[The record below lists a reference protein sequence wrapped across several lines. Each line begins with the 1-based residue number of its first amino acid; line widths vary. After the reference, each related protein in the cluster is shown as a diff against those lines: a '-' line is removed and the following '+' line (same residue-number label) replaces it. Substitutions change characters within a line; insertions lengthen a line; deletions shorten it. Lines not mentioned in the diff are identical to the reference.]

1 MAFNYCEVCGI
12 LISNTP
18 PGVPPTI
25 CPKCFASRKVLLAP
39 DPPSD
44 DTRRDSTADRVQ
56 FVCPS
61 CRSILQLPPVKK
73 RTKIKCPQCSSAFAM
88 HPDGRI
94 EPAVQTA
101 KLEQEKLLGDLKP
114 RRELDDLLARV
125 PERKVEALP
134 SVLQSDSDEAPVDS
148 ASASAQPDIEL
159 EMLPAGVG
167 PGQAA
172 DDHGK
177 DYELLPDSGERSDV
191 PESRELDP
199 VREAPQPRK
208 KIATARR
215 SREQA
220 QAQRKEQ
227 VERAKR
233 TVEAQK
239 FTVALLEARKV
250 RSLAVL
256 RLSAYVLAP
265 VLVSG
270 IFLTST
276 TSEGGF
282 AVRGGL
288 GHALGELGDMA
299 RRGVDGVLA
308 ITGSR

>member
-1 MAFNYCEVCGI
+1 VALNYCEVCGI
-12 LISNTP
+12 LIANAP
-18 PGVPPTI
+18 PGVPATI

-44 DTRRDSTADRVQ
+44 DVKRPSSHDRVQ

-73 RTKIKCPQCSSAFAM
+73 RTKIKCPQCSSGFAM

-94 EPAVQTA
+94 EPAAPTA
-101 KLEQEKLLGDLKP
+101 KLEQQKLLGDLKP
-114 RRELDDLLARV
+114 ARELDDLLARV
-125 PERKVEALP
+125 PEKKVDVLP
-134 SVLQSDSDEAPVDS
+134 SVLQSDSDESPVDP
-148 ASASAQPDIEL
+148 ASASAQADIEL
-159 EMLPAGVG
+159 DPSGAG

-172 DDHGK
+172 KDQ
-177 DYELLPDSGERSDV
+177 DYELVPDSGEQPDV

-199 VREAPQPRK
+199 VRDAPQPRK

-227 VERAKR
+227 AERAKR

-239 FTVALLEARKV
+239 YTIALVEKKRV
-250 RSLAVL
+250 RTLAVL

-265 VLVSG
+265 LLVSG

-282 AVRGGL
+282 AVKGGL

-308 ITGSR
+308 ITGSGR